1 MYQTIKIS
9 FFFLLVTNCFI
20 ALYFQNKLI
29 YTSCIIVTV
38 VAAAFFGSGKAMRK
52 NWNQINLKHWSL
64 RIKIFHTENLW
75 LTREGW
81 GDNRGRCR
89 GNAEES
95 AKGESCERGELR
107 KGRVAKGESRER
119 GESRRD
125 ANKKYCVFDSLTN
138 WKKKFLLLF

>member
-64 RIKIFHTENLW
+64 RIKFSIQKIYDLPGKD
-75 LTREGW
+75 EGTTG
-81 GDNRGRCR
+81 GD
-89 GNAEES
+89 AEGTQKK
-95 AKGESCERGELR
+95 AR